1 MNSVNIQYAEIDH
14 MKEEVV
20 HRFALFRFFEVKKKS
35 LTCIKI
41 WVLCTLYTL

>member
-20 HRFALFRFFEVKKKS
+20 HRFVLFRSFFR
-35 LTCIKI
+35 
-41 WVLCTLYTL
+41 